1 MKRDIDQITEKGSV
15 CAASTHWQKK
25 AAWNEPSKSN
35 DLSFQAEFNIL
46 TILGHVP
53 DYVVS

>member
-1 MKRDIDQITEKGSV
+1 MKRNIDQITKKGSV
-15 CAASTHWQKK
+15 CPANTHQQKK
-25 AAWNEPSKSN
+25 VAWNKPITCWQ
-35 DLSFQAEFNIL
+35 LLFQAEFNIL